1 MSGCIIYA
9 NAWADASSYSGTIY
23 PNMLPPKFLHNRSCR
38 NTLYRCFAV
47 QKAENTVSPYLLV
60 RQWIGLLELRSR
72 EYVGGTVEKRRA
84 SKSSGEHH
92 RVKEYSRG

>member
-1 MSGCIIYA
+1 VDASFADA

-23 PNMLPPKFLHNRSCR
+23 PNMLPPKFLHTRSCT

-84 SKSSGEHH
+84 SKPSGD
-92 RVKEYSRG
+92 RAP

>member
-1 MSGCIIYA
+1 M
-9 NAWADASSYSGTIY
+9 
-23 PNMLPPKFLHNRSCR
+23 FLHTRSCI

-47 QKAENTVSPYLLV
+47 QKAENRVSPYLLG

-84 SKSSGEHH
+84 SKPSSD
-92 RVKEYSRG
+92 RAS